1 MIYVG
6 IDWADKNHWV
16 FITDDTGSK
25 LGSFSIENSPEGVQ
39 ELFSR
44 IRKVVK
50 EQNQAIF
57 ALETSKGLLIDSILD
72 AGYTVYPI
80 NPKAV
85 DRYRD
90 RYKVSGKKSD
100 EFDALVLANILRTD
114 RNNYQPLLPDSPLT
128 RHLRTLTNE
137 YKFLLRLKTKLSN
150 QITSCL
156 KDYYPV
162 ALSLFCKLGQQVSL
176 NFLKKFDSPEA
187 FEKLTKS
194 KIKRFL
200 SKNHYPGVEKK
211 AEEVY
216 HLSQEPQFNVEPSL
230 ASAKSLY
237 MLTLVKQLETLLVSL
252 ETFEKEI
259 EKLLNQHPDKDIFLS
274 LPGSSTITSA
284 KFISEFGDNRNRYKK
299 ISSVQAE
306 AGTCPVTKQSGN
318 QRFVY
323 FRRACRKSFRD
334 AACRFAF
341 TSMKQSSWAKER
353 YERYVGAGK
362 KHPLALRCLANAW
375 LEIIFPMWKNRTLYS
390 EQRHL
395 LKMVVK
401 EQNLPL
407 IKSGALVSV
416 YY

>member
-16 FITDDTGSK
+16 FITDDTGSR

-39 ELFSR
+39 KLFSQ

-50 EQNQAIF
+50 EQNQVIF

-100 EFDALVLANILRTD
+100 EFDAMVLANILRTD
-114 RNNYQPLLPDSPLT
+114 RSNYQPLLPDSPLT

-137 YKFLLRLKTKLSN
+137 YKVLIRLKTKLSN
-150 QITSCL
+150 QLTSCL
-156 KDYYPV
+156 KDYYPA
-162 ALSLFCKLGQQVSL
+162 ALELFCKLDQSVSL
-176 NFLKKFDSPEA
+176 NFLKEFSDPEA
-187 FEKLTKS
+187 FERLTKTR
-194 KIKRFL
+194 IKRFL
-200 SKNHYPGVEKK
+200 RKNHYRPGVEKK
-211 AEEVY
+211 TDEIY
-216 HLSQEPQFNVEPSL
+216 TLSQEPQFKVEPSF
-230 ASAKSLY
+230 AAAKSLY

-252 ETFEKEI
+252 EIFEKEI

-299 ISSVQAE
+299 VSSVQAE

-318 QRFVY
+318 QKFVY

-334 AACRFAF
+334 AVCNFAF

-353 YERYVGAGK
+353 YERYVGSGK
-362 KHPLALRCLANAW
+362 KHSLALRCLANAW
-375 LEIIFPMWKNRTLYS
+375 LEIIFPMWKNQTPYS
-390 EQRHL
+390 EQQHL

-401 EQNLPL
+401 EQNLSP
-407 IKSGALVSV
+407 LVSV
-416 YY
+416 YH